1 MRTFGL
7 IGFPLGHSF
16 SKKFFT
22 EKFEQEGIADSRYEL
37 FPMENIDAIRDLT
50 EQDDTLRGLNIT
62 IPHKV
67 NVLPYLT
74 ELDDAA
80 KTIGAVNCI
89 SIEKKNGKK
98 WLKGYNT
105 DAFGFAESLKPFLK
119 EQHTKALILGDG
131 GAAKAVKY
139 VLDQLNIVYLTVV
152 RTAVPDAI
160 LYDQITEELLS
171 SHLLII
177 NTTPLGTFPNV
188 ETAPDLPYH
197 FITDQHI
204 AYDLVYNPEETEF
217 LRRAKAQ
224 GAAVKNGLEMLQLQA
239 LRAWSIWNS

>member
-22 EKFEQEGIADSRYEL
+22 EKFEQEGIEDCSYEL
-37 FPMENIDAIRDLT
+37 FPMENINSINALIQET
-50 EQDDTLRGLNIT
+50 AMLRGLNIT

-67 NVLPYLT
+67 NVLAYLD

-80 KTIGAVNCI
+80 RTIGAVNCL
-89 SIEKKNGKK
+89 SVEQKDGNR

-105 DAFGFAESLKPFLK
+105 DAFGFAESLKPHLR
-119 EQHTKALILGDG
+119 EHHSKALVLGDG

-139 VLDQLNIVYLTVV
+139 VLDQLHISYLSVV
-152 RTAVPDAI
+152 RTAVPGAI
-160 LYDQITEELLS
+160 LYEEITEELIA
-171 SHLLII
+171 SHRLMI

-188 ETAPDLPYH
+188 EGAPEIPYH
-197 FITDQHI
+197 LLTDQHL

-217 LRRAKAQ
+217 MRRARAQ
-224 GAAVKNGLEMLQLQA
+224 GATVKNGLEMLQLQA
-239 LRAWSIWNS
+239 LRAWSIWNP

>member
-22 EKFEQEGIADSRYEL
+22 EKFEQEGIEDCSYEL
-37 FPMENIDAIRDLT
+37 FPMEHIDAINGLT
-50 EQDDTLRGLNIT
+50 EENTSLRGLNIT

-67 NVLPYLT
+67 NVLPYLN

-89 SIEKKNGKK
+89 SIEKKNGEK

-105 DAFGFAESLKPFLK
+105 DAFGFAESLKPYLK
-119 EQHTKALILGDG
+119 EHHTKALVLGDG

-139 VLDQLNIVYLTVV
+139 VLDQLNIAYLSVV
-152 RTAVPDAI
+152 RSAVPDAI
-160 LYDQITEELLS
+160 LYGQITEELMS
-171 SHLLII
+171 SHRLII

-188 ETAPDLPYH
+188 EAAPEIPYH
-197 FITDQHI
+197 LLTDQHL

-217 LRRAKAQ
+217 MRRARAK
-224 GAAVKNGLEMLQLQA
+224 GAVVKNGLEMLHLQA
-239 LRAWSIWNS
+239 LRAWSIWNP

>member
-1 MRTFGL
+1 MKIFGL

-16 SKKFFT
+16 SKKFFS
-22 EKFEQEGIADSRYEL
+22 EKFEQEGIEDCSYEL
-37 FPMENIDAIRDLT
+37 FPMENIDSINGLIQENDF
-50 EQDDTLRGLNIT
+50 LRGLNIT

-67 NVLPYLT
+67 NVLPYLD

-89 SIEKKNGKK
+89 SVEKKDGKR

-105 DAFGFAESLKPFLK
+105 DAFGFAESLKPYLR
-119 EQHTKALILGDG
+119 EHHTKALVLGDG

-139 VLDQLNIVYLTVV
+139 VLDQLHISYLSVV
-152 RTAVPDAI
+152 RSAVPDSI
-160 LYDQITEELLS
+160 LYEQVTKELMA
-171 SHLLII
+171 SHQLII

-188 ETAPDLPYH
+188 EAAPAIPYSL
-197 FITDQHI
+197 FTDQHL

-217 LRRAKAQ
+217 MRRAKAH
-224 GAAVKNGLEMLQLQA
+224 GAGVKNGLEMLHLQA